1 MLSMDELSTR
11 LTISKQS
18 LYKLINNNQE
28 LSALIKEHSTKQK
41 RKIFYDDVVFEWL
54 CQHYGIKPG
63 VSNEVVEGISQEGNE
78 IIPEAP
84 AATSAARI
92 AELEAQVK
100 ELEAKLKSVEEERQR
115 LHQENGALLLTV
127 SQMSNTISQMSNTAF
142 QQFQAS
148 VKMLPAPRKSLFE
161 RIKDVF
167 GGKGK
172 QAPQEAP
179 EAPQD
184 AAAPQREREI

>member
-1 MLSMDELSTR
+1 MFSMDELSTR
-11 LTISKQS
+11 LNISKQS
-18 LYKLINNNQE
+18 LYKLINNNHE
-28 LSALIKEHSTKQK
+28 LSTLIKEHSTRQK
-41 RKIFYDDVVFEWL
+41 RKILYDDVVFEWL

-63 VSNEVVEGISQEGNE
+63 VSNGVVVGVSQEENE
-78 IIPEAP
+78 TIPEAP

-100 ELEAKLKSVEEERQR
+100 ELEAKLKSVEDERQR

-148 VKMLPAPRKSLFE
+148 VKMLPAPPKPILE
-161 RIKDVF
+161 RIKGIF
-167 GGKGK
+167 MGKGK
-172 QAPQEAP
+172 QTAQEAP
-179 EAPQD
+179 DAPQD
-184 AAAPQREREI
+184 AN

>member
-1 MLSMDELSTR
+1 MFSMDDLSTR

-28 LSALIKEHSTKQK
+28 LSTLIKEHSTRQK
-41 RKIFYDDVVFEWL
+41 RKIYYDDVVFEWL

-63 VSNEVVEGISQEGNE
+63 VSNGVAAGAFQDRSE
-78 IIPEAP
+78 IIPEDAAP
-84 AATSAARI
+84 TSAARI

-100 ELEAKLKSVEEERQR
+100 ELEAKLKAADDERQR

-148 VKMLPAPRKSLFE
+148 VKMLPAPRKPILE
-161 RIKDVF
+161 RIKGIF
-167 GGKGK
+167 MGKGK
-172 QAPQEAP
+172 QASQDAP

-184 AAAPQREREI
+184 AAAPQRDI

>member
-1 MLSMDELSTR
+1 MFSMDDLSTK
-11 LTISKQS
+11 LNISKQS

-28 LSALIKEHSTKQK
+28 LSTLIKEHSTRQK

-54 CQHYGIKPG
+54 CQHYGLSLSVKLKKG
-63 VSNEVVEGISQEGNE
+63 VSNEVVEGVFQEENE
-78 IIPEAP
+78 TIPDD
-84 AATSAARI
+84 TAARI
-92 AELEAQVK
+92 AELEAQV
-100 ELEAKLKSVEEERQR
+100 EALEARLKVSEDERQR
-115 LHQENGALLLTV
+115 LREENGALLLTV

-172 QAPQEAP
+172 QAPQEAS

-184 AAAPQREREI
+184 AE